1 MSHKEKIMGTK
12 NKEKEKSIVR
22 SELNLEKN
30 PVFTVSS
37 YKKKSREI
45 VLRETSPEG
54 EITERRIIIGKTAQ
68 GVETGVLNTSHFKVY
83 LALLELWDKAGR
95 PVLEPVHFTILRVL
109 KRLGMKDSGEEYRRL
124 KRWLRDLRQIPISFI
139 QSFYIPKKGEYR
151 DLSDITILNH
161 LRIYERKEIG
171 RQKKIRGYGEFRFDD
186 YIIEGLINNYVHP
199 LRLDVIK
206 SFKKHKDLAIL
217 LYTFIDR
224 NLAFKDEFEIGL
236 ERLFEIL
243 DLSQKHVRKPYDRK
257 KVLDPVVKELQGK
270 ELSIGVLSYIRI
282 LKTMNDKDYKLVCHK
297 KPFFPPKDNGKK
309 EALVQEMIE
318 VLGDEKS
325 RAFYQLVAEKCP
337 EDLIYRCL
345 SEVKDSYLTGSLKKN
360 KGAYFIFLIKK
371 YVRERGIGI

>member
-1 MSHKEKIMGTK
+1 MATK

-30 PVFTVSS
+30 PVFTVST
-37 YKKKSREI
+37 YKEKSREVI
-45 VLRETSPEG
+45 FKETGPKG
-54 EITERRIIIGKTAQ
+54 EVTERRIIVGKTAQ
-68 GVETGVLNTSHFKVY
+68 GVETGVLNTYHFKVY

-95 PVLEPVHFTILRVL
+95 PVSEPVHFTILKIL

-139 QSFYIPKKGEYR
+139 QSFYIPKEGEYR
-151 DLSDITILNH
+151 DLADITILNH
-161 LRIYERKEIG
+161 LRIYERKGIG
-171 RQKKIRGYGEFRFDD
+171 RQQKTRGYGEFRFDD
-186 YIIEGLINNYVHP
+186 YILEGLINNHVHP

-206 SFKKHKDLAIL
+206 SFRKHKDLSIL

-243 DLSQKHVRKPYDRK
+243 DLSQRHVRKPYDRK

-270 ELSIGVLSYIRI
+270 ELSTGILSYIRI
-282 LKTMNDKDYKLVCHK
+282 LKTKDDKDYKLVCHK
-297 KPFFPPKDNGKK
+297 KPFRALPPQSKTSDNVKT

-318 VLGDEKS
+318 ALGDEKS
-325 RAFYQLVAEKCP
+325 RAFYHLVAKKCP

-345 SEVKDSYLTGSLKKN
+345 CEVNDTYLTGMLKKTN
-360 KGAYFIFLIKK
+360 GAYFVFLIRK
-371 YVRERGIGI
+371 YAKEMGIDI